1 MSPPR
6 SVVPVFLVLIGVL
19 AGPPTLA
26 VPGGGGSDPRSPDPE
41 TALDDGNRLF
51 KSGRIEA
58 AVEVYR
64 RGYVPRVPRVPH
76 PTLAYN
82 LGTALHH
89 LGRLP
94 EAVLWYRRAGGSGDP
109 WLEENLWLARRRL
122 GSQVL
127 PPVGPLGSLARQVD
141 ALRLAAI
148 AAAWA
153 TFLALIAVRRFP
165 LWGFL
170 TSALLAG
177 ALYGAAAG
185 VERWG
190 PRPAV
195 LVADCTS
202 AAGEFPAGTEAW
214 VRPLADGRFRVSGSA
229 AVCDRETVELVFPQ
243 R

>member
-1 MSPPR
+1 MSRPR
-6 SVVPVFLVLIGVL
+6 SAVPVFLVLAVL
-19 AGPPTLA
+19 AGLPALA
-26 VPGGGGSDPRSPDPE
+26 VPGAGGVDPE

-51 KSGRIEA
+51 RSGRIEA

-64 RGYVPRVPRVPH
+64 RGVSPRSPH
-76 PTLAYN
+76 PTLVYN

-94 EAVLWYRRAGGSGDP
+94 EAVLWYRRAAGSEDP

-127 PPVGPLGSLARQVD
+127 PPVGLLGVLARQVD

-148 AAAWA
+148 SVAWA
-153 TFLALIAVRRFP
+153 TLLALITIRRFP
-165 LWGFL
+165 LWGL
-170 TSALLAG
+170 VASALLAG
-177 ALYGAAAG
+177 ALYGAGAG

-195 LVADCTS
+195 LVADCIS

-229 AVCDRETVELVFPQ
+229 AVCDRETVALVFPE